1 MGIVENTYAELK
13 QQELKNNPY
22 SCLHMADIDIN
33 PHQVEAFTF
42 NGCMYLLFIQNKRI
56 QTFLYSGTRKYDL
69 RQDASRDGPGT
80 SKIHV

>member
-33 PHQVEAFTF
+33 PHQIEAFTF
-42 NGCMYLLFIQNKRI
+42 SFHSWLFYLIISHL
-56 QTFLYSGTRKYDL
+56 LYHYLDL
-69 RQDASRDGPGT
+69 YYYYEFFSLLQLNQ
-80 SKIHV
+80 